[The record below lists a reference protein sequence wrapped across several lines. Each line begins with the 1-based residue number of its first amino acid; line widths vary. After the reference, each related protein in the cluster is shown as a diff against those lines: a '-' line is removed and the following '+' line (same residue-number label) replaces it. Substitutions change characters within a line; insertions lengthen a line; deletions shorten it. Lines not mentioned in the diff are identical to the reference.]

1 MQKINYTLVI
11 LAVLFLLFPSVSLQA
26 MDPTERLD
34 AICQSA
40 LAGSTDVEISVQQYA
55 KSYLTGVITIS
66 SSTEISKMKKA
77 STLYI
82 IAGVIDFKGRT
93 ITIPKGSVLFFRK
106 GAQFRNGTMIGDDTR
121 IVAPNQ
127 VVFPKGASTYRG
139 YLKGSTYSYMTN
151 RKGALVV
158 SGTWSNKVVGG
169 KWTELNANAEKE
181 CQSLSLNNLIS
192 LFSREVVAEVPRG
205 NYYIYDWIRIMNRS
219 VDFNGSQLLSI
230 DFNRVENRSI
240 KLPSGSKST
249 SLRSRYGLID
259 FNGVGK
265 TLKNVTVDGRASS
278 RNEKPKLGSEC
289 LITIADGS
297 DGGIFEN
304 VVTKDAVDCDVC
316 TGAIKGFTFRNVVFG
331 PCGEHGFY
339 THAYAGELLFEDC
352 VFDGCG
358 QSPDLFTQRG
368 GVSGCVR
375 GAASRDRKAK
385 EYAGLKAVFK
395 NCTFSNSGN
404 INVVTLYTDI
414 PKADFYRCKWI
425 GKVGGYVANNPSFNE
440 EAGQMY
446 EYSFIECDNPCGK
459 HNAKNTI
466 RKLIGCKNVRNP
478 FEDTYWVENCDIIVA
493 YDDVDNRYEGRFAS
507 EVNRPVVFTNCSF
520 RKSSSEGGIRS
531 NIINPRPMSFISCSW
546 DVSAVQTKER
556 GQSLIF
562 LKDKNGRV
570 VSANKVI
577 FQDCRFNLPDCRLIT
592 CCDTNISF
600 QGGEYVNSYDV
611 LILGDSNRPNKVESK
626 KFRNSGRKQISRY

>member
-1 MQKINYTLVI
+1 MQRINYTLGI
-11 LAVLFLLFPSVSLQA
+11 LAILFLVFPSVSLRA
-26 MDPTERLD
+26 MDATERLD

-40 LAGSTDVEISVQQYA
+40 LAGSTDVDMKVQQYA
-55 KSYLTGVITIS
+55 KSYLTGTVVIS
-66 SSTEISKMKKA
+66 SSAEISKMKKA
-77 STLYI
+77 GTLYI
-82 IAGVIDFKGRT
+82 FAGVIDLKGKT
-93 ITIPKGSVLFFRK
+93 ITVPKGSVLYFRK
-106 GAQFRNGTMIGDDTR
+106 GSQIRNGTIIGDDTR

-127 VVFPKGASTYRG
+127 LVFPKGISSYRG
-139 YLKGSTYSYMTN
+139 YLKGSSYSYATN
-151 RKGALVV
+151 QKGALVV
-158 SGTWSNKVVGG
+158 NGTWSNKVVGD
-169 KWTELNANAEKE
+169 KWTELKTNAERE
-181 CQSLSLNNLIS
+181 CQSLSLNNHIT
-192 LFSREVVAEVPRG
+192 LFSREVVAEVPKG
-205 NYYIYDWIRIMNRS
+205 NYYIYDWIRIKNRS

-240 KLPSGSKST
+240 KLPSGTKST

-259 FNGVGK
+259 FNGAGRS
-265 TLKNVTVDGRASS
+265 LKNVIVDGRASS

-289 LITIADGS
+289 LITIAGGS

-339 THAYAGELLFEDC
+339 THAYAGELLFENC

-440 EAGQMY
+440 DAGQMY
-446 EYSFIECDNPCGK
+446 EYNFYECDNPCGS

-466 RKLIGCKNVRNP
+466 RKLIGCTNVRNP
-478 FEDTYWVENCDIIVA
+478 FENTYSVEDCSIIVC
-493 YDDVDNRYEGRFAS
+493 YDDVDNRYEGRFSS
-507 EVNRPVVFTNCSF
+507 EINRPVVFKNCVFTKNSL
-520 RKSSSEGGIRS
+520 EDGIRS
-531 NIINPRPMSFISCSW
+531 TIINPRPMSFVSCSW
-546 DVSAVQTKER
+546 TVSEVKEKER
-556 GQSLIF
+556 GQSLLF
-562 LKDKNGRV
+562 LKDKKGQV
-570 VSANKVI
+570 ASAPWIK
-577 FQDCRFNLPDCRLIT
+577 FQDCLFNIPGCRLIT
-592 CCDTNISF
+592 CCNTDVSF
-600 QGGEYVNSYDV
+600 QGGEFIDSYDV
-611 LILGDSNRPNKVESK
+611 LVLGEKNRPNRVKSNTIRKSK
-626 KFRNSGRKQISRY
+626 RKEISRY